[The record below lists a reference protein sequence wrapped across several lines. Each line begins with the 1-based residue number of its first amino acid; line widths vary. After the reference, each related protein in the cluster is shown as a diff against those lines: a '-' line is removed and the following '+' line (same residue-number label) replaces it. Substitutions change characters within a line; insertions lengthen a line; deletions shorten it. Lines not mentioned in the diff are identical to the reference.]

1 MGLIGETDEDRTC
14 EGTIVCKD
22 GFTATT
28 IIGQQFVELFDQC
41 GLNASIVRVDESS
54 VFACARKI
62 STRQREIRVT
72 DHDRSATKPLRDQ
85 E

>member
-41 GLNASIVRVDESS
+41 GLNASIVKVDESS

-62 STRQREIRVT
+62 STRQREVRVT
-72 DHDRSATKPLRDQ
+72 GHDRSATKLLRG
-85 E
+85 